1 MELAALMGGFHD
13 IMHIWIWLV
22 SMAIRRRAIVST
34 HHIYVVIETTH
45 DPTMSVL
52 HAKPWIL
59 AVPAGTSLTIT
70 ASIQPSW
77 QPSGAYVLRE
87 NGDTV

>member
-1 MELAALMGGFHD
+1 MTS
-13 IMHIWIWLV
+13 WIWLV
-22 SMAIRRRAIVST
+22 SMAIRKRTIVST

-45 DPTMSVL
+45 EPTMSVL

-59 AVPAGTSLTIT
+59 AVPAGTSLTII

-77 QPSGAYVLRE
+77 QPSEAYVLSE
-87 NGDTV
+87 NGDIV